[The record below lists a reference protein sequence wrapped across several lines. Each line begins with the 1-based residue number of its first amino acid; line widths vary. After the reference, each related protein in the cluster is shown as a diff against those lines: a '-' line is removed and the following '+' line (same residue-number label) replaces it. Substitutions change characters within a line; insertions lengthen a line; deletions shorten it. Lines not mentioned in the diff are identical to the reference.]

1 MTIVLNKTELF
12 NLIGATI
19 TQLTQ
24 QVASLEDKDL
34 NKIPFEGSW
43 NAGQLLR
50 HVTKSIDGMANL
62 MLVPAAP
69 VERNPEQKIAELRKV
84 FLNYENKMQAPEFI
98 VPEDEA
104 YNRQQSIDEL
114 NQSFKRLSINAE
126 HTNLNDLIEDLPF
139 GATTKLEILHF
150 VLFHTQR
157 HQHQLQK
164 ICAVL

>member
-1 MTIVLNKTELF
+1 MTEVLNKTAPF

-24 QVASLEDKDL
+24 QVASLEDKDF

-69 VERNPEQKIAELRKV
+69 VDRNPEQKIAELRGI
-84 FLNYENKMQAPEFI
+84 FLNYENKMEAPEFI

-104 YNRQQSIDEL
+104 YKKQQSIDEL
-114 NQSFKRLSINAE
+114 NQSFKRLNVNAE
-126 HTNLNDLIEDLPF
+126 HANLNDLIEDLPF

-164 ICAVL
+164 ICAAL